1 MVWNNIRYSMKVNVA
16 NPIHDSVF
24 KFLMKRTHRKDNT
37 FDITKKEVMSV
48 KMRPYEYVNTTRD
61 ALSMF
66 HIDFAANVRE
76 ENGKEHLILLR

>member
-48 KMRPYEYVNTTRD
+48 KMRPY
-61 ALSMF
+61 
-66 HIDFAANVRE
+66 
-76 ENGKEHLILLR
+76 